1 MMNLSKKTK
10 IIATIG
16 PSSDNYETLLEMA
29 RKGMNVMRLNFSHG
43 TYDEHLIKINLA
55 RRLRKEN
62 NILVSIMLDTKG
74 PEIRCHY
81 FKNGGVTIEKDSIVR
96 IGMDDV
102 MGDEKLFSV
111 TYPGLFDDIKVNDTI
126 KIDDGKL
133 QLTVIDKD
141 HKTKQIVAKAFNTHY
156 ISNRKGINIP
166 SARLKLPALSEI
178 DEKDILFSCQNGIDM
193 IAASFIRNKENV
205 LQIKEYLKSIGYANI
220 PVIAKIENEEGF
232 QNINEILT
240 VVDGVMVARGDLGV
254 EIPAEFVP
262 ILQRQI
268 IKACRKVGKPVI
280 TATQMLD
287 SMQTNPIP
295 TRAEVSDVATAIEES
310 SDAIMLSGET
320 ASGQYPVESVAMQAK
335 IAATIE
341 QYLDY
346 SKLAQEAFLSSEK
359 KRSDAIANSVANT
372 ANLIDAKLIFCFSE
386 NGSSAK
392 KIAKTRPKCPIIMVT
407 NKSETAFTNGLT
419 YAIYPVLIRVLPQ
432 FIEDMEAF
440 SIIMSRE
447 FGLKKGDPIIITG
460 GIPTGSGGTNFMRI
474 VLMNEVK
481 DV

>member
-141 HKTKQIVAKAFNTHY
+141 HKTKQIDSRFAYVFHTKILLKGDIWLIHLVAKLENQVHTH
-156 ISNRKGINIP
+156 
-166 SARLKLPALSEI
+166 
-178 DEKDILFSCQNGIDM
+178 
-193 IAASFIRNKENV
+193 
-205 LQIKEYLKSIGYANI
+205 
-220 PVIAKIENEEGF
+220 
-232 QNINEILT
+232 
-240 VVDGVMVARGDLGV
+240 
-254 EIPAEFVP
+254 
-262 ILQRQI
+262 
-268 IKACRKVGKPVI
+268 
-280 TATQMLD
+280 
-287 SMQTNPIP
+287 
-295 TRAEVSDVATAIEES
+295 
-310 SDAIMLSGET
+310 
-320 ASGQYPVESVAMQAK
+320 
-335 IAATIE
+335 
-341 QYLDY
+341 
-346 SKLAQEAFLSSEK
+346 
-359 KRSDAIANSVANT
+359 
-372 ANLIDAKLIFCFSE
+372 
-386 NGSSAK
+386 
-392 KIAKTRPKCPIIMVT
+392 
-407 NKSETAFTNGLT
+407 
-419 YAIYPVLIRVLPQ
+419 
-432 FIEDMEAF
+432 
-440 SIIMSRE
+440 
-447 FGLKKGDPIIITG
+447 
-460 GIPTGSGGTNFMRI
+460 
-474 VLMNEVK
+474 
-481 DV
+481 